1 MEIKIINRSK
11 NENPSYATDGSSGFD
26 LRANLDEDLIIKPM
40 QRIAV
45 PTGIYIEI
53 PLGYEG
59 QIRARSGMSL
69 KHGITM
75 ANGVGTIDSDY
86 RGELKVL
93 IVNISNQDY
102 VIKNNDRIAQ
112 MIITKYERVDFKL
125 VEGLSDTDRN
135 NGGFGHTGY

>member
-1 MEIKIINRSK
+1 MEIKIINKSK

-125 VEGLSDTDRN
+125 VEELSDTDRN